1 MLKRIIRDESGQGL
15 TEYALL
21 GAIVAVA
28 VIGGLVALRG
38 QLPTGFS
45 HIRTGLTSS

>member
-1 MLKRIIRDESGQGL
+1 MFNRLIKDESGQGL

-28 VIGGLVALRG
+28 GLGGPGALRG
-38 QLPTGFS
+38 QPPNGFS
-45 HIRTGLTSS
+45 NIKTRAPR